1 MCEKDGGKEHTC
13 KKDMGTQ
20 FTCEKD
26 RGITHS
32 YERGGG
38 TKYTCESSAEHPD
51 AIPQSGAYNEDDEGT
66 GKGHE
71 DTLPAKTDV
80 QNKQESTHGLQADG
94 TLYSTSSVRSVG
106 QRDAH
111 MQHPINLSNSN
122 GKVCRSK
129 KRKRKKSYMC
139 EVCGFST
146 RYPASF
152 INHRR
157 IHTGEKPYKC
167 DSCDYRTINSSR
179 LSVHKMR
186 NHLNNDSEEAKP
198 FLCDICGV
206 RKRRAG
212 DLREHKVTHTGEK
225 RFKCRFVQL
234 QGDMCW

>member
-1 MCEKDGGKEHTC
+1 M
-13 KKDMGTQ
+13 Q
-20 FTCEKD
+20 Q
-26 RGITHS
+26 
-32 YERGGG
+32 
-38 TKYTCESSAEHPD
+38 SA
-51 AIPQSGAYNEDDEGT
+51 ACNEDDEGT
-66 GKGHE
+66 VKACE
-71 DTLPAKTDV
+71 DILPGKTDV
-80 QNKQESTHGLQADG
+80 QNEQESTHDVQANG
-94 TLYSTSSVRSVG
+94 TLCSTSSVRSVG
-106 QRDAH
+106 QRDAF
-111 MQHPINLSNSN
+111 MQHPINFTNSN
-122 GKVCRSK
+122 GKEFRSK

-225 RFKCRFVQL
+225 RFKCDLCSFRAICAGKLVIHRRKHTGEKPYKCDVCDFKAKMPHTLKKHKLKHV
-234 QGDMCW
+234 CHEIEAK